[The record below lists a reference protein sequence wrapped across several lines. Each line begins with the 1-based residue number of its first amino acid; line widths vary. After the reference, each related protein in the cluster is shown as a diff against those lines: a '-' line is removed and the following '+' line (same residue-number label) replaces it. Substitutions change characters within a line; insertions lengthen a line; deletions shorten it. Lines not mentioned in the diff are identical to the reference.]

1 MIGQDDIFSA
11 LESALRFEKTSV
23 IVRSSSVI
31 AEIHGLLTVWR
42 GTEWVTLG
50 EEGGTHVHLKLE
62 AGCRLRY
69 RQSDDKNAAL
79 EFTGAG
85 GELLC
90 RVTFR
95 GTNRAK
101 TGQYD
106 PARAAMVCEQ
116 FSHLANERA
125 AT

>member
-1 MIGQDDIFSA
+1 MISQSQILSA
-11 LESALRFEKTSV
+11 LEAALKFEKTSV
-23 IVRSSSVI
+23 IVRSSSAI
-31 AEIHGLLTVWR
+31 AEVHGLLTIRR

-50 EEGGTHVHLKLE
+50 EEGRTHVHLKIVE
-62 AGCRLRY
+62 GCRLHY
-69 RQSDDKNAAL
+69 RQSDDRNSAL
-79 EFTGAG
+79 ELTGPD

-90 RVTFR
+90 CVTFR

-106 PARAAMVCEQ
+106 PARAAMVCER
-116 FSHLANERA
+116 FGHLANECA